1 MMVRIRIKMLIVS
14 MYIPMDLKEREQ
26 MPFYCNTAI
35 GYFDYSN
42 MVPEG
47 TKNINRD

>member
-1 MMVRIRIKMLIVS
+1 MMVSIRMKMLIVS
-14 MYIPMDLKEREQ
+14 MYIPMDLKERGQ
-26 MPFYCNTAI
+26 MSFYCNAAV

-42 MVPEG
+42 VVPEG